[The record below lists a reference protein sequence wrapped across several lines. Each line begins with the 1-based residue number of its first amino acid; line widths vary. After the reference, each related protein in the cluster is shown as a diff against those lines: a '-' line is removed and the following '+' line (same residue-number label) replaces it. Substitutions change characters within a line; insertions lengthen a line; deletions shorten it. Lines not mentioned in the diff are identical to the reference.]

1 VRMSLQSR
9 DTVFYC
15 DVSDV
20 FFVCLEASTTKQN
33 GDFLSLLRSRERGK
47 RSTVASVC

>member
-33 GDFLSLLRSRERGK
+33 GICMITLQKLLEKNGRHCVDCR
-47 RSTVASVC
+47 